1 MGSEFLVRRAQVD
14 VTINLIQYQVAYGEI
29 CRASYGDRRLTFKVI
44 AVGALGLA
52 ACKFRQISAN

>member
-44 AVGALGLA
+44 AVRALV
-52 ACKFRQISAN
+52 